1 MDVALTDSGVVGL
14 KLTDTNCDWSVQWA
28 GDTLTGMTAELQ
40 VTADLAEVSGT
51 VDLQEKA
58 MLQEIEKRLAAQI
71 TEEAVA
77 ALQKEK
83 EHGDFLHLQR
93 EVAARYPGKIKQI
106 REQWDQWLDTLTF
119 RVNTQTVIRQS
130 YDVGRGVEQS

>member
-1 MDVALTDSGVVGL
+1 MDLALREGGVVGL
-14 KLTDTNCDWSVQWA
+14 KLTDENCDWSVQWT

-51 VDLQEKA
+51 VDLQEA
-58 MLQEIEKRLAAQI
+58 AVLGEIEEKLSARI

-77 ALQKEK
+77 ALRKEK
-83 EHGDFLHLQR
+83 EHGDYLHLER
-93 EVAARYPGKIKQI
+93 EVAVRYPGKIRLI
-106 REQWDQWLDTLTF
+106 RENWDQWLDTLTF
-119 RVNTQTVIRQS
+119 HVNTRAAIRQS